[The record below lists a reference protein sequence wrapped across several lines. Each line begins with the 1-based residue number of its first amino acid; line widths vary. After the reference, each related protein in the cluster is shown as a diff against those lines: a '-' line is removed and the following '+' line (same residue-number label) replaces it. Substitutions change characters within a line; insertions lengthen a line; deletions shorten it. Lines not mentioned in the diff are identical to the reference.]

1 MLVKYVSPLSGTDIS
16 LSRSCMERYK
26 KIIEIIKSNYASLP
40 RNHKKVADYFIDNFD
55 RIPFLNV
62 QDISTSTGT
71 SVASVVRFA
80 QRIGYEGFSELREAV
95 AVSFQRQINRKDLYP
110 LFEKRKAKADLLTE
124 VANVDIKNINDT
136 LNLIERKSFNDV
148 ITQILKAER
157 VFTAGLGISY
167 LLAEILAYQ
176 LTQVGVDSSVFKH
189 THTLFHEQILFMN
202 KKDLLIVFSF
212 PPYSKET
219 VDAAQFANERK
230 IDVISITNK
239 NASPVTYFSRE
250 SLIVR
255 SENMLFTNSFAA
267 ISVLINAV
275 ATACALRKKT
285 KAQRLLKETEDIM
298 VSQNQIITGS

>member
-110 LFEKRKAKADLLTE
+110 LFEKRKAEADLLTE